1 VPPVGCMALTTLKG
15 VVFAKRPEVSAI
27 ATPGSTSHGVRGPGC
42 HVRLGWF
49 GRTVTLSQYRGLAR
63 FGRIDR
69 SVERSPCAR
78 RCRRTEARKVR
89 SKAKPDKVVQTP
101 AARLS
106 GRATSCATNAYA
118 IHASTPRVASRIP
131 AQSGDTSGWSSARF
145 ISTGAAVRGT
155 PAQPGR
161 GCPGRD
167 RERDSGRITRSDVAH
182 RDAAV
187 LNGSDR
193 IHSHGGP
200 PRRMTPNGCLVG
212 PVIVVLRS
220 WQRLAH
226 GGRTE
231 ARTIRRDGRCR
242 EETSTHTAFQLGH
255 P

>member
-1 VPPVGCMALTTLKG
+1 MLVAGYTGTRIGTRERA
-15 VVFAKRPEVSAI
+15 S
-27 ATPGSTSHGVRGPGC
+27 
-42 HVRLGWF
+42 
-49 GRTVTLSQYRGLAR
+49 
-63 FGRIDR
+63 GRIDR
-69 SVERSPCAR
+69 SIVKPPWALP
-78 RCRRTEARKVR
+78 CRRTDARKVR
-89 SKAKPDKVVQTP
+89 SRAKPDEVVQTP

-106 GRATSCATNAYA
+106 GRAASCAANAYA
-118 IHASTPRVASRIP
+118 IHASTPRVVSRIP
-131 AQSGDTSGWSSARF
+131 AQPGDTSGWSSARF

-161 GCPGRD
+161 GCPD
-167 RERDSGRITRSDVAH
+167 RERDSGRITRSNVAH

-193 IHSHGGP
+193 INSLGGP
-200 PRRMTPNGCLVG
+200 PRRMTQNGCLVG

-231 ARTIRRDGRCR
+231 ARTIRGDGRCR
-242 EETSTHTAFQLGH
+242 EGTSTHTAFQPGH